1 MFWWSCLRN
10 VTWACRYANV
20 CINHSFC
27 ILSSAVASLHCYF
40 YCMYLIFCCC
50 LMTFL
55 VIKATKILKKNKN
68 ATCCVKFRVTSI
80 RRLFWLH
87 VFFIFGLP
95 CSDSS
100 YRIYNLQTWKLESA
114 VNLLLS
120 SLGNVEYFLFYW
132 KFGQTFFGFC
142 QFFLVPWQSLQ
153 EYNIEIRIF
162 MC

>member
-1 MFWWSCLRN
+1 MWHELVDMQMFVLIIHSVFCRLQWLLCTAIFI
-10 VTWACRYANV
+10 VCTW
-20 CINHSFC
+20 F
-27 ILSSAVASLHCYF
+27 
-40 YCMYLIFCCC
+40 FCCC

-55 VIKATKILKKNKN
+55 VIKATKIFKKNKN

-95 CSDSS
+95 CGDSS
-100 YRIYNLQTWKLESA
+100 NRIYNLQTWKLESA

-132 KFGQTFFGFC
+132 KCGQTFFWPLPVFSGTMTIIA
-142 QFFLVPWQSLQ
+142 V
-153 EYNIEIRIF
+153 I
-162 MC
+162 